1 MLHMGQYR
9 KVEVEGAE
17 WPLNRCGSAA
27 GVLWTIQ
34 ALIGVRRAEGVD
46 GDRSRERYSGLHHE
60 TRGSWTG
67 NLKAISGRRSCNF
80 HLTLSLGT
88 KLFTI
93 LLSQELQLSV
103 MGEKHSRQ
111 WQRRKV
117 MGFPS
122 FFQTK
127 SKNLENVL
135 FIRHNAVLLHTGTWG
150 QFHMSGTLTTLCD
163 NSSPVIPIQDVYF
176 SSSILKRHWKF
187 DNIKFQL
194 WHLMD

>member
-9 KVEVEGAE
+9 KVGVKGVE

-67 NLKAISGRRSCNF
+67 NLKAISGRWSWNF
-80 HLTLSLGT
+80 HLTLSLGM

-103 MGEKHSRQ
+103 MEKSTADSGKGERLWGSHLSSRPNPRI
-111 WQRRKV
+111 WR
-117 MGFPS
+117 M
-122 FFQTK
+122 
-127 SKNLENVL
+127 
-135 FIRHNAVLLHTGTWG
+135 
-150 QFHMSGTLTTLCD
+150 
-163 NSSPVIPIQDVYF
+163 YF
-176 SSSILKRHWKF
+176 SSDTMLCCYTQGPEASSTWVGLW
-187 DNIKFQL
+187 QL
-194 WHLMD
+194 CVIIVHLWYQFKMFISLALF